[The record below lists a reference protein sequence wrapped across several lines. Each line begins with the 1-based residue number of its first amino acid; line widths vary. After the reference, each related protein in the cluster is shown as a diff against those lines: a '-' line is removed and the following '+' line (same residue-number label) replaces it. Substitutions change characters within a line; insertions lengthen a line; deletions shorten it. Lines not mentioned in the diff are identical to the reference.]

1 MKIIGMA
8 SHNIILEKDK
18 IERKQM
24 KTSEANIFFN
34 SLIEEILNKETKK
47 AYKIVRETTEVVSI
61 IKEVYNTE
69 TLTKVEDSI
78 PARLLEKE
86 KEAQKEIDKM
96 KKTIRKGCL
105 LQALVEKDEKKY
117 FIISKVEATD
127 GLDMDDFTFTNILP
141 SSKKVLKNCLFELEE
156 EGEISNIY
164 LSDTNGNIS
173 KYWYDD
179 FLELEEMLDD
189 EKNTKDMF
197 SIFTKEIKNKLEKI
211 SPSDYIICRNS
222 AITYFKTNDNFNL
235 TKAINTIFGMYE
247 FENEELRNK
256 DIPSKI
262 QKKIQEKIQIK
273 KLDTEFKLCPKMI
286 SSRKTKVRREL
297 TQNISIE
304 VEDYLENMKNDIIA
318 FEEGDEKYI
327 KIRTTNENSFK
338 YFNWKK

>member
-61 IKEVYNTE
+61 IREVYNTG

-86 KEAQKEIDKM
+86 KEAQKEIEKM
-96 KKTIRKGCL
+96 NKTIRKGCL

-141 SSKKVLKNCLFELEE
+141 SSKKILKNCLFELEE

-179 FLELEEMLDD
+179 FLELEEMLND

-197 SIFTKEIKNKLEKI
+197 NIFIKEIKNKLENV
-211 SPSDYIICRNS
+211 SPSDYIMCRNS
-222 AITYFKTNDNFNL
+222 AITYFKTNDNFTL
-235 TKAINTIFGMYE
+235 TKAISTIFGTYE
-247 FENEELRNK
+247 FESEELRNK
-256 DIPSKI
+256 DISNKI
-262 QKKIQEKIQIK
+262 KEKIQEKIQK
-273 KLDTEFKLCPKMI
+273 LKLDTEFKLCPKVI